1 LLQSIFDGGKWTNKR
16 MQVKCRNPKYKFQF
30 LEVEEIHFFPS
41 ILAMFLGYY
50 SPIFHLDVSFLE
62 LAKF

>member
-1 LLQSIFDGGKWTNKR
+1 

-30 LEVEEIHFFPS
+30 LDVEEIHFFPF

-50 SPIFHLDVSFLE
+50 SPIFHLNVSFLE
-62 LAKF
+62 LVKF